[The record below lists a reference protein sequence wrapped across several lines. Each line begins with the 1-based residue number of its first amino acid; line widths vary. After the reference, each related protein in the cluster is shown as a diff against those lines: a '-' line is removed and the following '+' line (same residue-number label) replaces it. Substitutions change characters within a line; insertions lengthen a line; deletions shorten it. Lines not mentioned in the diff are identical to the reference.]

1 MRAVTHSWDLKK
13 QKNQS
18 TVVKYFR
25 KCNEL
30 EMKRFSVSSG
40 SWLGSQDISRF
51 SESLLQIPKAE
62 KKKITYLTEARKLDP
77 CRWENTI
84 QLKQCLPSD
93 FEGRV
98 CLTSEI
104 PKVAMGWGND
114 SVDKGSKF
122 KSPGPMWK
130 SWACDFNSS
139 PMGNWRQENHWG
151 LQESQLN
158 NNNKPTTKRQDTGS
172 GSERLDWGW
181 VDEGV
186 TWVKEN

>member
-1 MRAVTHSWDLKK
+1 MSLKWKDSVWVLVLDL
-13 QKNQS
+13 
-18 TVVKYFR
+18 VVKTSQEFWNLCCKYLKQR
-25 KCNEL
+25 K
-30 EMKRFSVSSG
+30 R
-40 SWLGSQDISRF
+40 
-51 SESLLQIPKAE
+51 
-62 KKKITYLTEARKLDP
+62 ITYLTESRKLDP
-77 CRWENTI
+77 CRWENTT
-84 QLKQCLPSD
+84 QLKQCLPAD

-158 NNNKPTTKRQDTGS
+158 KPTTKRQGPGS
-172 GSERLDWGW
+172 DSERLDWGW
-181 VDEGV
+181 VDGGDTGQRELRFS
-186 TWVKEN
+186 